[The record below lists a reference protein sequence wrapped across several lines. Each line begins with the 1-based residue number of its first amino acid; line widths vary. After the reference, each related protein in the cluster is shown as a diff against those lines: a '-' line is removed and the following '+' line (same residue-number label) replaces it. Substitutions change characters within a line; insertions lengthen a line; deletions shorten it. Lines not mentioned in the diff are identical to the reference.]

1 MGEDQVIVSFRGR
14 ASENTVQLR
23 CRNKLGIINMA
34 VVKRGRDQRL
44 VFDPPA

>member
-14 ASENTVQLR
+14 ASENTVQRR